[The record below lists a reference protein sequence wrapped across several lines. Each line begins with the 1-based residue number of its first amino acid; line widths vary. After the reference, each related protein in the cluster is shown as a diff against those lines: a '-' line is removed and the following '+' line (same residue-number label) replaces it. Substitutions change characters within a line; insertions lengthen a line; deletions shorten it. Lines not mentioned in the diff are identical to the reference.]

1 MPDDLCEDM
10 VKFIDLILK
19 ERYIMIS
26 KLIDLSVKLIR
37 KYLPDPF
44 VFAIILTVVAGLCAM
59 LCTGQGPLEVLENW
73 GGGVWSLLAFSMQ
86 MALVL
91 VCGSALADAP
101 LIKRGLRK
109 IAALPKTPAA
119 AITTVTLVASI
130 ACWINWG
137 FGLIVGAI
145 FAKEIARAVKG
156 VDYRLLIA
164 SAYSGFVVWHSG
176 LSASIPLAMATEG
189 ASLVEVS
196 RGTITSAIPI
206 SQTIFATYN
215 LIIVLVVIVALTE
228 VNTLMH
234 PAPDRAFVVDSA
246 LLGDAEEITEPQL
259 CGADGSKEC
268 KVEWKLT
275 PSEKLNNSM
284 VLSGLVALMGL
295 GYLFVKIVLKGA
307 SLDLN
312 NVIML
317 FMFLGIVLHKTP
329 IKYVKAV
336 TASASSCAGIL
347 LQFPFYAGIMGIM
360 TSAGSDGASLAGVI
374 SEACVAVSNE
384 KTFPLLSFLSAGLVN
399 VFVPSGGGQWA
410 VQAPIMLPAGVQL
423 GVDPAVTGMAIAWG
437 DAWTNLIQ
445 PFWAL
450 PALAIAKLDAKDIMG
465 FCLIDLFIVGA
476 IVCAGFLLLV

>member
-1 MPDDLCEDM
+1 MG
-10 VKFIDLILK
+10 
-19 ERYIMIS
+19 
-26 KLIDLSVKLIR
+26 KLIDLSVKFIR

-44 VFAIILTVVAGLCAM
+44 VFAIILTLVAGLAAIFSA
-59 LCTGQGPLEVLENW
+59 GQTPVEVVEHW
-73 GGGVWSLLAFSMQ
+73 GEGVWSLLAFSMQ

-101 LIKRGLRK
+101 VVKRGLRK
-109 IAALPKTPAA
+109 MAAFPQSPAA
-119 AITTVTLVASI
+119 AITTVTLVSSI

-145 FAKEIARAVKG
+145 FAKEIARQVKG

-189 ASLVEVS
+189 ASLVEVT
-196 RGTITSAIPI
+196 RGTITSAVPI

-215 LIIVLVVIVALTE
+215 LIIAFVIIAALTV
-228 VNTLMH
+228 VNTIMH
-234 PAPDRAFVVDSA
+234 PSPDKTFCIDPS
-246 LLGDAEEITEPQL
+246 LLKEDEQEDAAEVQVK
-259 CGADGSKEC
+259 G
-268 KVEWKLT
+268 LT
-275 PSEKLNNSM
+275 PSDKLNNSV
-284 VLSGLVALMGL
+284 VLSGIIAVMGL
-295 GYLFVKIVLKGA
+295 GYLCIRLFVNGGG
-307 SLDLN
+307 LDLN

-317 FMFLGIVLHKTP
+317 FMFLGIILHKTP
-329 IKYVKAV
+329 IKYVNAV
-336 TASASSCAGIL
+336 TKASSSCAGIL

-360 TSAGSDGASLAGVI
+360 TSSSAEGVSLGGQI
-374 SEACVAVSNE
+374 SEACVAISNE
-384 KTFPLLSFLSAGLVN
+384 KTFPMLTFLSAGLVN

-423 GVDPAVTGMAIAWG
+423 GVDPSVTGMAIAYG

-465 FCLIDLFIVGA
+465 YCLIDLFIVGL
-476 IVCAGFLLLV
+476 IVVLGFLFLV

>member
-1 MPDDLCEDM
+1 M
-10 VKFIDLILK
+10 FQ
-19 ERYIMIS
+19 

-44 VFAIILTVVAGLCAM
+44 VFAILLTVVAALAAIIS
-59 LCTGQGPLEVLENW
+59 TGQTPLEVVENW

-101 LIKRGLRK
+101 VIKRVLRK
-109 IAALPKTPAA
+109 MAALPKTPAA
-119 AITTVTLVASI
+119 AIITVTMVSSI

-145 FAKEIARAVKG
+145 FAKEIARQVKS

-196 RGTITSAIPI
+196 RGAITSAIPI
-206 SQTIFATYN
+206 SQTIFSTYN
-215 LIIVLVVIVALTE
+215 LLIVFAIIVALTI

-234 PAPDRAFVVDSA
+234 PSAGKAFVVDPS
-246 LLGDAEEITEPQL
+246 LLSDAEEIQEGEL
-259 CGADGSKEC
+259 CGMDGSKEC
-268 KVEWKLT
+268 KAEWKLT
-275 PSEKLNNSM
+275 PSEKLNNSV
-284 VLSGLVALMGL
+284 VLSGIIAIIGL
-295 GYLFVKIVLKGA
+295 GYLTIKIFVKGG

-329 IKYVKAV
+329 IKYVRAV

-360 TSAGSDGASLAGVI
+360 TSVSAEGVSLAGQI
-374 SEACVAVSNE
+374 SEACVAVSN
-384 KTFPLLSFLSAGLVN
+384 KTTFPMLTFLSAGIVN

-410 VQAPIMLPAGVQL
+410 VQAPIMLPAGLQL
-423 GVDPAVTGMAIAWG
+423 GVEPSVTGMAIAYG

-450 PALAIAKLDAKDIMG
+450 PALAIAKLNAKDIIG
-465 FCLIDLFIVGA
+465 YCLIDLFVVGVIVIVG
-476 IVCAGFLLLV
+476 FLFMA

>member
-1 MPDDLCEDM
+1 MG
-10 VKFIDLILK
+10 
-19 ERYIMIS
+19 

-44 VFAIILTVVAGLCAM
+44 VFAIILTVVAAVAAM
-59 LCTGQGPLEVLENW
+59 VSTGQSPLEVVENW

-101 LIKRGLRK
+101 LVKRGLRK
-109 IAALPKTPAA
+109 MAAFPKTPAM
-119 AITTVTLVASI
+119 AITTVTLVSSI

-196 RGTITSAIPI
+196 RGAITSAIPI

-215 LIIVLVVIVALTE
+215 LIIVFLIIAALTV

-234 PAPDRAFVVDSA
+234 PSPDKAFCVDPA
-246 LLGDAEEITEPQL
+246 LLADEDQAEENCTGNAAGGI
-259 CGADGSKEC
+259 
-268 KVEWKLT
+268 T
-275 PSEKLNNSM
+275 PSDRLNNSV
-284 VLSGLVALMGL
+284 VLSGIIALMGL
-295 GYLFVKIVLKGA
+295 GYLAIRLFVKGGG
-307 SLDLN
+307 LDLN

-317 FMFLGIVLHKTP
+317 FMFLGIVMHKTP

-336 TASASSCAGIL
+336 TKASSSCAGIL

-360 TSAGSDGASLAGVI
+360 TSSSAEGVSLAGQI
-374 SEACVAVSNE
+374 SEACVAISNE
-384 KTFPLLSFLSAGLVN
+384 KTFPMLTFLSAGIVN

-410 VQAPIMLPAGVQL
+410 VQAPIMLPAGLQL
-423 GVDPAVTGMAIAWG
+423 GVDPSVTGMSIAYG

-465 FCLIDLFIVGA
+465 YCLIDLFIVGL
-476 IVCAGFLLLV
+476 IVVLGFLFLV

>member
-1 MPDDLCEDM
+1 MG
-10 VKFIDLILK
+10 
-19 ERYIMIS
+19 

-44 VFAIILTVVAGLCAM
+44 VFAIILTVVAAVAAM
-59 LCTGQGPLEVLENW
+59 VSTGQSPLEVVENW

-101 LIKRGLRK
+101 LVKRGLRK
-109 IAALPKTPAA
+109 MAAFPKTPAM
-119 AITTVTLVASI
+119 AITTVTLVSSV

-196 RGTITSAIPI
+196 RGAITSAIPI

-215 LIIVLVVIVALTE
+215 LIIAFFIIIALTV

-234 PAPDRAFVVDSA
+234 PSPDKAFCVDPA
-246 LLGDAEEITEPQL
+246 LLGDEEDLQERDL
-259 CGADGSKEC
+259 CGATGEKEC

-275 PSEKLNNSM
+275 PSEKLNNSV
-284 VLSGLVALMGL
+284 VLSGIIALMGL
-295 GYLFVKIVLKGA
+295 GYLAIRLFVKGG

-336 TASASSCAGIL
+336 TKASSSCAGIL

-360 TSAGSDGASLAGVI
+360 TSASAEGVSLAGQI

-384 KTFPLLSFLSAGLVN
+384 KTFPMLSFLSAGIVN

-410 VQAPIMLPAGVQL
+410 VQAPIMLPAGLQL
-423 GVDPAVTGMAIAWG
+423 GVAPSVTGMAIAYG

-465 FCLIDLFIVGA
+465 YCLIDLFIVGL
-476 IVCAGFLLLV
+476 IVVLGFMVLV

>member
-1 MPDDLCEDM
+1 MLG
-10 VKFIDLILK
+10 
-19 ERYIMIS
+19 

-44 VFAIILTVVAGLCAM
+44 VFAILLTIVAAVVAM
-59 LCTGQGPLEVLENW
+59 ISTGQTPLEVVENW

-101 LIKRGLRK
+101 VIKKGLRK
-109 IAALPKTPAA
+109 MAALPKTPAA
-119 AITTVTLVASI
+119 AIVTVTLVSSI

-145 FAKEIARAVKG
+145 FAKEIARQVKG

-189 ASLVEVS
+189 PSLVEVS
-196 RGTITSAIPI
+196 RGAITSAIPI
-206 SQTIFATYN
+206 GETIFATYN
-215 LIIVLVVIVALTE
+215 LLIVFAIIVALTV

-234 PAPDRAFVVDSA
+234 PSAGKAFVVDPA
-246 LLGDAEEITEPQL
+246 LLGDAEEIVDKEL
-259 CGADGSKEC
+259 CGMDGGKEC

-284 VLSGLVALMGL
+284 ILSGIIAVMGL
-295 GYLFVKIVLKGA
+295 GYLAVRIFVKGG

-312 NVIML
+312 SVIML

-336 TASASSCAGIL
+336 TSSASSCAGIL

-360 TSAGSDGASLAGVI
+360 TSVSAEGVSLAGQI
-374 SEACVAVSNE
+374 SEACVAMSNE
-384 KTFPLLSFLSAGLVN
+384 KTFPLLSFLSAGIVN

-423 GVDPAVTGMAIAWG
+423 GVDPSITGMAIAYG

-450 PALAIAKLDAKDIMG
+450 PALAIAKLNAKDIMG
-465 FCLIDLFIVGA
+465 YCLIDLFVVAAIVIVG
-476 IVCAGFLLLV
+476 FLFV

>member
-1 MPDDLCEDM
+1 M
-10 VKFIDLILK
+10 FQ
-19 ERYIMIS
+19 

-44 VFAIILTVVAGLCAM
+44 VFAILLTIVAAVAAM
-59 LCTGQGPLEVLENW
+59 ISTGQTPLEVVENW

-101 LIKRGLRK
+101 VIKKALRK
-109 IAALPKTPAA
+109 MAALPKTPAA
-119 AITTVTLVASI
+119 AIVTVTLVSSI

-145 FAKEIARAVKG
+145 FAKEIARQVKG

-189 ASLVEVS
+189 PSLVEVS
-196 RGTITSAIPI
+196 RGAITSAIPI
-206 SQTIFATYN
+206 SETIFATYN
-215 LIIVLVVIVALTE
+215 LLIVFVIIVALTV

-234 PAPDRAFVVDSA
+234 PSAEKAFIVDPA
-246 LLGDAEEITEPQL
+246 LLGDAEEIVDKDL
-259 CGADGSKEC
+259 CGMDGGKEC

-284 VLSGLVALMGL
+284 ILSAVIAVMGL
-295 GYLFVKIVLKGA
+295 GYLFIKVIVKGG

-312 NVIML
+312 SVIML

-360 TSAGSDGASLAGVI
+360 TSASSDGVSLAGQI
-374 SEACVAVSNE
+374 SEACVAMSNE
-384 KTFPLLSFLSAGLVN
+384 KTFPLLSFLSAGIVN

-423 GVDPAVTGMAIAWG
+423 GVDPSVTGMAIAYG

-450 PALAIAKLDAKDIMG
+450 PALAIAKLNAKDIMG
-465 FCLIDLFIVGA
+465 YCLIDLFVVGA
-476 IVCAGFLLLV
+476 IVSVGFLML

>member
-1 MPDDLCEDM
+1 MG
-10 VKFIDLILK
+10 
-19 ERYIMIS
+19 

-44 VFAIILTVVAGLCAM
+44 VFAIILTIVAALAAM
-59 LCTGQGPLEVLENW
+59 ISTGQSPLDVVENW

-109 IAALPKTPAA
+109 IAAFPKTPAA
-119 AITTVTLVASI
+119 AITTVTLVASV

-215 LIIVLVVIVALTE
+215 LIIVFLIIAALTV

-234 PAPDRAFVVDSA
+234 PSPEKAFIVDPA
-246 LLGDAEEITEPQL
+246 LLGDAEEIKENNL
-259 CGADGSKEC
+259 CGATGEKEC
-268 KVEWKLT
+268 KIEWKLT
-275 PSEKLNNSM
+275 PSEKLNNSIL
-284 VLSGLVALMGL
+284 LSGIISVMGL
-295 GYLFVKIVLKGA
+295 GYLIIRLFVNRGG
-307 SLDLN
+307 LDLN
-312 NVIML
+312 SVIML
-317 FMFLGIVLHKTP
+317 FMFLGIILHKTP

-336 TASASSCAGIL
+336 TNASSSCAGIL

-360 TSAGSDGASLAGVI
+360 TSASAEGVSLAGQI
-374 SEACVAVSNE
+374 SEACVAISN
-384 KTFPLLSFLSAGLVN
+384 KTTFPMLTFLSAGIVN

-410 VQAPIMLPAGVQL
+410 VQAPIMLPAGMQL
-423 GVDPAVTGMAIAWG
+423 GVEPAITGMAIAYG

-450 PALAIAKLDAKDIMG
+450 PALAIAKLNAKDIMG
-465 FCLIDLFIVGA
+465 YCLIDLFVVALIV
-476 IVCAGFLLLV
+476 VLGFLFLV

>member
-1 MPDDLCEDM
+1 M
-10 VKFIDLILK
+10 FQ
-19 ERYIMIS
+19 

-44 VFAIILTVVAGLCAM
+44 VFAILLTIVAAVAAM
-59 LCTGQGPLEVLENW
+59 ISTGQTPLEVVENW

-101 LIKRGLRK
+101 VIKKGLRK
-109 IAALPKTPAA
+109 MAALPKTPAA
-119 AITTVTLVASI
+119 AIVTVTLVSSI

-145 FAKEIARAVKG
+145 FAKEIARQVKG

-189 ASLVEVS
+189 PSLVEVS
-196 RGTITSAIPI
+196 RGAITSAIPI
-206 SQTIFATYN
+206 SETIFATYN
-215 LIIVLVVIVALTE
+215 LLIVFVIIVALTV

-234 PAPDRAFVVDSA
+234 PSAEKAFVVDPA
-246 LLGDAEEITEPQL
+246 LLGDAEEIVDKEL
-259 CGADGSKEC
+259 CGMDGGKEC

-284 VLSGLVALMGL
+284 ILSGIIAVMGL
-295 GYLFVKIVLKGA
+295 GYLAVRIFVKGG

-312 NVIML
+312 SVIML

-336 TASASSCAGIL
+336 TSSASSCAGIL

-360 TSAGSDGASLAGVI
+360 TSVSAEGVSLAGQI
-374 SEACVAVSNE
+374 SEACVAMSNE
-384 KTFPLLSFLSAGLVN
+384 KTFPLLSFLSAGIVN

-423 GVDPAVTGMAIAWG
+423 GVDPSVTGMAIAYG

-450 PALAIAKLDAKDIMG
+450 PALAIAKLNAKDIMG
-465 FCLIDLFIVGA
+465 YCLIDLFVVAAIVIVG
-476 IVCAGFLLLV
+476 FLFV

>member
-1 MPDDLCEDM
+1 M
-10 VKFIDLILK
+10 
-19 ERYIMIS
+19 
-26 KLIDLSVKLIR
+26 SVKLIR

-44 VFAIILTVVAGLCAM
+44 VFAILLTIVAAVAAM
-59 LCTGQGPLEVLENW
+59 ISTGQSPLEVVENW

-101 LIKRGLRK
+101 VIKKGLRK
-109 IAALPKTPAA
+109 MAALPKTPAA
-119 AITTVTLVASI
+119 AIVTVTLVSSI

-145 FAKEIARAVKG
+145 FAKEIARQVKG

-189 ASLVEVS
+189 PSLVEVS
-196 RGTITSAIPI
+196 RGAITSAIPI
-206 SQTIFATYN
+206 GETIFATYN
-215 LIIVLVVIVALTE
+215 LLIVFAIIVALTV

-234 PAPDRAFVVDSA
+234 PAPEKAFVVDPA
-246 LLGDAEEITEPQL
+246 LLGDAEEIVDKEL
-259 CGADGSKEC
+259 CGMDGGKEC

-275 PSEKLNNSM
+275 PSEKLNNS
-284 VLSGLVALMGL
+284 VILSGIIAVMGL
-295 GYLFVKIVLKGA
+295 GYLAVRIFVKGG

-312 NVIML
+312 SVIML

-336 TASASSCAGIL
+336 TSSASSCAGIL

-360 TSAGSDGASLAGVI
+360 TSVSAEGVSLAGQI
-374 SEACVAVSNE
+374 SEACVAMSNE
-384 KTFPLLSFLSAGLVN
+384 KTFPLLSFLSAGIVN

-423 GVDPAVTGMAIAWG
+423 GVDPSVTGMAIAYG

-450 PALAIAKLDAKDIMG
+450 PALAIAKLNAKDIMG
-465 FCLIDLFIVGA
+465 YCLIDLFVVGA
-476 IVCAGFLLLV
+476 IVIIGFLFV

>member
-1 MPDDLCEDM
+1 ME
-10 VKFIDLILK
+10 
-19 ERYIMIS
+19 
-26 KLIDLSVKLIR
+26 KLIDISVKLIR

-44 VFAIILTVVAGLCAM
+44 VFAIILTVVAALAAM
-59 LCTGQGPLEVLENW
+59 VCTGQTPMDVVENW

-101 LIKRGLRK
+101 VVKRVLRR

-189 ASLVEVS
+189 ANLVEVS
-196 RGTITSAIPI
+196 RGAITSAIPI

-215 LIIVLVVIVALTE
+215 LIIVFVIIVALTV
-228 VNTLMH
+228 VNTFMH
-234 PAPDRAFVVDSA
+234 PSPDKAFVVDPE
-246 LLGDAEEITEPQL
+246 LLGDAQEIDEREL
-259 CGADGSKEC
+259 CGLSGDEEC
-268 KVEWKLT
+268 QSGLT
-275 PSEKLNNSM
+275 PSERLNNSM
-284 VLSGLVALMGL
+284 ILSGIIAVMGL
-295 GYLFVKIVLKGA
+295 GYLFVRIVINGA
-307 SLDLN
+307 GLDLN

-329 IKYVKAV
+329 IRYVKAV
-336 TASASSCAGIL
+336 TASASSSAGIL

-360 TSAGSDGASLAGVI
+360 TSSSAEGISLAGQI
-374 SEACVAVSNE
+374 SEACIAISNE
-384 KTFPLLSFLSAGLVN
+384 KTFPLLSFLSAGIVN

-410 VQAPIMLPAGVQL
+410 VQAPIMLPAGMQL
-423 GVDPAVTGMAIAWG
+423 GVDASVTGMAIAYG

-450 PALAIAKLDAKDIMG
+450 PALAIAKLNAKDIMG
-465 FCLIDLFIVGA
+465 YCLIDLFVVGL
-476 IVCAGFLLLV
+476 IICLGFLFLL

>member
-1 MPDDLCEDM
+1 MLG
-10 VKFIDLILK
+10 
-19 ERYIMIS
+19 

-44 VFAIILTVVAGLCAM
+44 VFAILLTIVAAVAAM
-59 LCTGQGPLEVLENW
+59 ISTGQTPLEVVENW

-101 LIKRGLRK
+101 VIKKGLRK
-109 IAALPKTPAA
+109 MAALPKTPAA
-119 AITTVTLVASI
+119 AIVTVTLVSSI

-145 FAKEIARAVKG
+145 FAKEIARQVKG

-189 ASLVEVS
+189 PSLVEVS
-196 RGTITSAIPI
+196 RGAITSAIPI
-206 SQTIFATYN
+206 GETIFATYN
-215 LIIVLVVIVALTE
+215 LLIVFAIIVALTV

-234 PAPDRAFVVDSA
+234 PSADKAFVVDPA
-246 LLGDAEEITEPQL
+246 LLGDAEEIVDKEL
-259 CGADGSKEC
+259 CGMDGGKEC

-284 VLSGLVALMGL
+284 ILSGIIAVMGL
-295 GYLFVKIVLKGA
+295 GYLAVRIFVKGG

-312 NVIML
+312 SVIML

-336 TASASSCAGIL
+336 TSSASSCAGIL

-360 TSAGSDGASLAGVI
+360 TSVSAEGVSLAGQI
-374 SEACVAVSNE
+374 SEACVAMSNE
-384 KTFPLLSFLSAGLVN
+384 KTFPLLSFLSAGIVN

-423 GVDPAVTGMAIAWG
+423 GVDPSVTGMAIAYG

-450 PALAIAKLDAKDIMG
+450 PALAIAKLNAKDIMG
-465 FCLIDLFIVGA
+465 YCLIDLFVVAAIVIVG
-476 IVCAGFLLLV
+476 FLFV

>member
-1 MPDDLCEDM
+1 M
-10 VKFIDLILK
+10 FQ
-19 ERYIMIS
+19 

-44 VFAIILTVVAGLCAM
+44 VFAILLTIVAAVAAM
-59 LCTGQGPLEVLENW
+59 ISTGQTPLEVVENW

-101 LIKRGLRK
+101 VIKKALRK
-109 IAALPKTPAA
+109 MAALPKTPAA
-119 AITTVTLVASI
+119 AIVTVTLVSSI

-145 FAKEIARAVKG
+145 FAKEIARQVKG

-189 ASLVEVS
+189 PSLVEVS
-196 RGTITSAIPI
+196 RGAITSAIPI
-206 SQTIFATYN
+206 GETIFATYN
-215 LIIVLVVIVALTE
+215 LLIVFAIIVALTV

-234 PAPDRAFVVDSA
+234 PSADKAFVVDPA
-246 LLGDAEEITEPQL
+246 LLGDAEEIVDKEL
-259 CGADGSKEC
+259 CGMDGGKEC

-284 VLSGLVALMGL
+284 ILSGIIAVMGL
-295 GYLFVKIVLKGA
+295 GYLAVRIFVKGG

-312 NVIML
+312 SVIML

-336 TASASSCAGIL
+336 TSSASSCAGIL

-360 TSAGSDGASLAGVI
+360 TSVSAEGVSLAGQI
-374 SEACVAVSNE
+374 SEACVAMSNE
-384 KTFPLLSFLSAGLVN
+384 KTFPLLSFLSAGIVN

-423 GVDPAVTGMAIAWG
+423 GVDPSVTGMAIAYG

-450 PALAIAKLDAKDIMG
+450 PALAIAKLNAKDIMG
-465 FCLIDLFIVGA
+465 YCLIDLFVVGA
-476 IVCAGFLLLV
+476 IVIVGFLFV